1 MGGYPIFLK
10 LVRPYFVKRHHH
22 RSLGKTLALL
32 AAAPAAIFLGACA
45 ASNPV
50 MGEDHATSS
59 HSASQEHRSSEASN
73 VGTPR
78 ATLSEDVLFDILVG
92 EIAEQRGQY
101 DVAVSSLARAA
112 ESTRDPR
119 LAERATYAALHA
131 KQYTEALSSARLWV
145 ELQPDSQAAQE
156 TIAII
161 YLELNQPSVAQRH
174 FAKMLAISTSPSA
187 RERAYRRVAS
197 VLGRQ
202 ANRSAA
208 LDIMQALVKQDAKN
222 PAAHYALAHLAVR
235 TDDMDVAVEAVT
247 RALALK
253 PDWDEAALFKAGI
266 LVSQKDSVKAQ
277 AFYEAYITAH
287 PKANLVRLN
296 YARYLVD
303 LKQWEKAREQFLK
316 VLELS
321 PNDADTLYA
330 VGLLSLQINKI
341 DDAETFLKQTLKLR
355 PDNQQTKIYLG
366 QIAEER
372 KDYDGAAHWYGEV
385 SAGDQYFEA
394 QTRLGIVK
402 AKQGNVEDA
411 RKHLQSIKAQ
421 SDAQRAQLY
430 MAEEQILR
438 EAKQYREAL
447 TLLNKSL
454 EELPNNKDLLYARA
468 LIGEKLDMMDLTER
482 DLRAILKQDADNA
495 QALNALGYTLAD
507 RTDRREEA
515 LQLIERALAL
525 KPDDPFILDS
535 MGWVQYK
542 LGNNEEAIKYLK
554 RALSIRNDAEISAH
568 LGEVLWVI
576 GDRSQARTVW
586 QKALKDTP
594 DSDVL
599 NGVIKKFNP

>member
-1 MGGYPIFLK
+1 
-10 LVRPYFVKRHHH
+10 
-22 RSLGKTLALL
+22 
-32 AAAPAAIFLGACA
+32 
-45 ASNPV
+45 
-50 MGEDHATSS
+50 MGEDHATGSQ
-59 HSASQEHRSSEASN
+59 SASQKHSSPEASS
-73 VGTPR
+73 
-78 ATLSEDVLFDILVG
+78 ATAPSAALDEDVLFDILVG

-101 DVAVSSLARAA
+101 DVAVSSLTRAA

-131 KQYTEALSSARLWV
+131 KQYTDALNSARLWV
-145 ELQPDSQAAQE
+145 ELQPDSQAAHE
-156 TIAII
+156 TIAAI

-187 RERAYRRVAS
+187 RERAYRRIAS

-202 ANRSAA
+202 PNRSAS
-208 LDIMQALVKQDAKN
+208 LEIMQALVKQDAKN
-222 PAAHYALAHLAVR
+222 PAAYYALAHLAVR
-235 TDDMDVAVEAVT
+235 TDDMNVAVEAVT
-247 RALALK
+247 QALALK

-266 LVSQKDSVKAQ
+266 LVSQKDAVKAQ
-277 AFYEAYITAH
+277 AFYEAYIAAH

-341 DDAETFLKQTLKLR
+341 DDAEKFLKQTLELR
-355 PDNQQTKIYLG
+355 PDNQQTRIYLG

-372 KDYDGAAHWYGEV
+372 KDYAGAARWYSEV
-385 SAGDQYFEA
+385 SVGDQYFEA

-402 AKQGNVEDA
+402 AKQGDIEDA
-411 RKHLQSIKAQ
+411 RKHLQSIKPQ

-447 TLLNKSL
+447 TLLNKAL

-482 DLRAILKQDADNA
+482 DLRAILKKDADNA

-525 KPDDPFILDS
+525 KPEDPFILDS

-542 LGNNEEAIKYLK
+542 LGNSEEAIKYLK

-568 LGEVLWVI
+568 LGEVLWVT

>member
-1 MGGYPIFLK
+1 
-10 LVRPYFVKRHHH
+10 
-22 RSLGKTLALL
+22 
-32 AAAPAAIFLGACA
+32 
-45 ASNPV
+45 
-50 MGEDHATSS
+50 MGEDHAASPQ
-59 HSASQEHRSSEASN
+59 SASEQHSSPAASSKKAPPSAAL
-73 VGTPR
+73 T
-78 ATLSEDVLFDILVG
+78 EDVLFDILVG

-112 ESTRDPR
+112 ETTRDPR
-119 LAERATYAALHA
+119 LAESATYAALHA

-145 ELQPDSQAAQE
+145 ELQPDSQTAHE
-156 TIAII
+156 TIAAI

-174 FAKMLAISTSPSA
+174 FAKMLEMSTSPNA
-187 RERAYRRVAS
+187 RERAYRRIAS

-202 ANRSAA
+202 ANRPAS
-208 LDIMQALVKQDAKN
+208 LEIMQALVKQDAKN
-222 PAAHYALAHLAVR
+222 PAAYYALAHLAVR
-235 TDDMDVAVEAVT
+235 TDDMNVAVEAVT
-247 RALALK
+247 RALELK

-266 LVSQKDSVKAQ
+266 LVSQKDAVKAQ
-277 AFYEAYITAH
+277 AFYEEYIAAH
-287 PKANLVRLN
+287 PKANLLRLN

-316 VLELS
+316 VLELA
-321 PNDADTLYA
+321 PTDADTLYA

-341 DDAETFLKQTLKLR
+341 DDAEKFLKQTLELR
-355 PDNQQTKIYLG
+355 PDNQQTRIYLG

-372 KDYDGAAHWYGEV
+372 KDYAAAARWYGEV
-385 SAGDQYFEA
+385 SPGDQYFEA
-394 QTRLGIVK
+394 QTRLGIVI
-402 AKQGNVEDA
+402 AKQGDVDGA
-411 RKHLQSIKAQ
+411 RKHLHSIQAQ

-447 TLLNKSL
+447 TLLNKAL
-454 EELPNNKDLLYARA
+454 EELANNKDLLYARA
-468 LIGEKLDMMDLTER
+468 LIAEKLDMMDLTER

-507 RTDRREEA
+507 RTNRRQEA

-554 RALSIRNDAEISAH
+554 HALSIRNDAEISAH
-568 LGEVLWVI
+568 LGEVLWVT